1 MSRLILIN
9 EAESASEQEVF
20 VLVIREWLVMKQNKG
35 LKM

>member
-9 EAESASEQEVF
+9 EAGSASEQEVF